1 MVIVEQ
7 HPNMDNWINV
17 HLYNKLV
24 DQFTSRPEALRLAK
38 TLARKHRTGIMDLDK
53 DSEIK
58 IK

>member
-1 MVIVEQ
+1 MVIIEQ

-17 HLYNKLV
+17 NLYNKLV

-38 TLARKHRTGIMDLDK
+38 TLARKHRTGIMDLDN

-58 IK
+58 VK